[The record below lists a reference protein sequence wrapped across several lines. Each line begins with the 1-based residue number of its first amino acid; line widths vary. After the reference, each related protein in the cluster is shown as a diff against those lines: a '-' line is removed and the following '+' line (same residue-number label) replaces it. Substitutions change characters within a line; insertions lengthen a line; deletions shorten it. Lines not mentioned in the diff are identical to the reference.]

1 MEISKNE
8 LYRVTKTIRR
18 FEEAVENLT
27 SANEIPGTVHLY
39 IGEEAVAAGVC
50 AALRD
55 DDVITSTHRGHGHV
69 IAKGAALGPMVAELM
84 GRSGGLN
91 KGRGGSM
98 HVADVSLGVLGA
110 NGIVVGGVPFALGA
124 AWTFLQEDSK
134 RVAVGFFGDGGLA
147 QGLLHECMNL
157 AALWKLPVIFVCEDN
172 GYAVSLSVDKGV
184 AGSPLERA
192 ASYGMPSK
200 EIDGMDAE
208 IVYEATREA
217 VEKARNG
224 GGPSYLH
231 AKTYRFEGHHLGE
244 AVLKLSYRTTE
255 EIDHWK
261 MRDPVEILGSRLV
274 PSERS
279 AIDARIEIELAEAI
293 TFARESP
300 LPDRQAA
307 YEFAYATGL
316 RPRGKV

>member
-1 MEISKNE
+1 M
-8 LYRVTKTIRR
+8 TKTIRR

-124 AWTFLQEDSK
+124 AWTFLQEGSK

-208 IVYEATREA
+208 IVYEAARDA

-231 AKTYRFEGHHLGE
+231 AKTYRFEGHHLSE

-261 MRDPVEILGSRLV
+261 MRDPVEILASRLA
-274 PSERS
+274 PNERS